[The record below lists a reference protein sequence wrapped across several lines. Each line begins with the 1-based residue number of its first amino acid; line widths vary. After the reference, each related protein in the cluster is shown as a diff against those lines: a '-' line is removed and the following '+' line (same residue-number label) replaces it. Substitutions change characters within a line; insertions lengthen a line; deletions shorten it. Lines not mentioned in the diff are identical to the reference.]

1 MHDCLNS
8 SHSLFIKNE
17 SERDIIA
24 YHDGTIYVTSEAK
37 TSSTFQAYFNRARA
51 YLGTPPDVKVVTLSE
66 LKAEFYD
73 GAMDVDDGDFDPSET
88 QNAVVNMLKAAAARN
103 SSDIHIITSESQRIA
118 RIKYRVDGDLEE
130 VDSVSLAKGKA
141 LLGTIYNTMA
151 SEADSMYNPLKPQ
164 DGRIKYDFAKN
175 AGLSGA
181 RIATRPTD
189 DGVIMVLRLLYS
201 QKKQSNI
208 GLDDLGY
215 LPEQANDMWGI
226 ADRPFGLMIMSGAT
240 GSGKSTSIERLM
252 SALYLKYQGKKNFM
266 TVEDPPEYAI
276 HGAIQT
282 PIICDKNDEES
293 VRRAWAQAISNM
305 MRLDP
310 DVILIGEVR
319 DEDSA
324 MGAIRAA
331 MTGHFVFTTLH
342 VNDSFGCIQRLVDIG
357 IDQTFLFDPKIL
369 SGLVNQSLAKRLCKE
384 CRIPYKGNEHLVDEG
399 LRGRIQRHTNIDGV
413 HLVGKG
419 CECCHNGFSGRE
431 AVAEVVKTSAAL
443 FDVFKN
449 HGKVAATR
457 YWVEDM
463 GGVTKCQAMIQKI
476 NEGLLDPLSAE
487 QDICLLNE
495 DVVTLGIDDFH
506 KKAKPSIIQGP
517 KAVHQIVE
525 RIG

>member
-1 MHDCLNS
+1 MHDCLNP
-8 SHSLFIKNE
+8 SHALFIKNE
-17 SERDIIA
+17 SERDVLA
-24 YHDGTIYVTSEAK
+24 YHAGVIYVIAGAK
-37 TSSTFQAYFNRARA
+37 TSSVFQSYFGKVKNH
-51 YLGTPPDVKVVTLSE
+51 LGTIPDVQIVTLSE

-73 GAMDVDDGDFDPSET
+73 GAMDIDDGDFDPSET
-88 QNAVVNMLKAAAARN
+88 QNTVVNMLKDAADRN

-130 VDSVSLAKGKA
+130 VDSVSLAKGQA

-164 DGRIKYDFAKN
+164 DGRIKYEFAKN

-189 DGVIMVLRLLYS
+189 DGIIMVLRLLYS
-201 QKKQSNI
+201 QKKQTSK
-208 GLDDLGY
+208 GLDELGY
-215 LPEQANDMWGI
+215 LSEQASDLWTI

-240 GSGKSTSIERLM
+240 GSGKSTSIERIM
-252 SALYLKYQGKKNFM
+252 SALYLKYKGKKNFM

-342 VNDSFGCIQRLVDIG
+342 VNDAFGCIQRLVDIG

-369 SGLVNQSLAKRLCKE
+369 SGLVNQSLAKRLCPH
-384 CRIPYKGNEHLVDEG
+384 CRIPYKGNESMVDEG
-399 LRGRIQRHTNIDGV
+399 LRGRIQRFTKIDGV
-413 HLVGKG
+413 HLAGPG
-419 CECCHNGFSGRE
+419 CNSCHNGFSGRE

-443 FDVFKN
+443 FEVFKRD
-449 HGKVAATR
+449 GKVAATR
-457 YWVEDM
+457 YWVEQM
-463 GGVTKCQAMIQKI
+463 GGVTKCQTMIEKI
-476 NEGLLDPLSAE
+476 NEGIIDPLTAE

-495 DVVTLGIDDFH
+495 DAITLGVDDFQP
-506 KKAKPSIIQGP
+506 KTKPSVIHELRGAAD
-517 KAVHQIVE
+517 AVV
-525 RIG
+525 R